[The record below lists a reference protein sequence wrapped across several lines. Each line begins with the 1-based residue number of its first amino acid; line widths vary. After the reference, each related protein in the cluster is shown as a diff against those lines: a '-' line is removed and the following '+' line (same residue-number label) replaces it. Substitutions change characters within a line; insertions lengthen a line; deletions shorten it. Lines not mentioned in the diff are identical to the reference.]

1 MKATNAPSSITLDAK
16 PGAVPQGF
24 APEGVAPAVFDE
36 QTLYLVHHALPTNL
50 RGVFAH
56 LLYYATLD
64 PRTSMQQSLFQVT
77 GETRDEAIALI
88 SSVEALAKT
97 PGSPCGPHTY
107 LKVLLIMEALKI
119 IRRTFHRTYT
129 EIHIFVGKRAIHLP
143 ALLEALRQL
152 HTDYRDKKVRQLA
165 RKVAKRLKSGEFAAY
180 SAVPSATVSPGLE
193 PVADVLISL
202 LKEHGVGRVHV
213 PSLTEACDL
222 IAQALLAGG
231 RVPAKKGE
239 FIEGVRYQLHQTGA
253 PLDDSDVVS
262 GDSVGGMGRP
272 SRKSR
277 PKRGDLTQGSG
288 DSVVQSAQEGVG
300 ESPQIDP
307 LLGDSIAAESPTNAH
322 SRQNRDTKRPKRGD
336 SAAIFAMESPAL
348 AQNGSVSAQ
357 PGDSDRGVS
366 ISDHYLSLTNK
377 ERTLNDSPPECCANS
392 PYRDTRP
399 IEEIRAEARTYALF
413 LDGHTH
419 WMGKLITCIQQTPPA
434 ILDLAV
440 VDTLYHTYFPDFRGK
455 PQRPGAWF
463 ASRCTEYAQPGAR
476 IPEPVRQWA
485 DTGQSFQEIE
495 EALRRGLHL
504 PTEQFL
510 PFGEGHD
517 RSDLSANGAPDEE
530 TLVYPESA
538 SWARRPA
545 TPGESLL
552 NTHMDHKTAEILRER
567 IITEG
572 RSFGL
577 EARVAPAEREGE
589 ALVVVTWDGVDVDIV
604 SPDDWVRY
612 FADTKACFEPPKQ
625 RRGYGRE

>member
-1 MKATNAPSSITLDAK
+1 MNATNAPSSITLDAK
-16 PGAVPQGF
+16 PSAVPPGF

-36 QTLYLVHHALPTNL
+36 QTLSLVHHALPANL
-50 RGVFAH
+50 QGVFAH

-64 PRTSMQQSLFQVT
+64 PRTSMQHSLFQVT

-107 LKVLLIMEALKI
+107 LKVLLILEALKI
-119 IRRTFHRTYT
+119 IHRTFHRTYT

-165 RKVAKRLKSGEFAAY
+165 RKVAKRLKSGEFAAS

-193 PVADVLISL
+193 PVAEVLMTL

-222 IAQALLAGG
+222 IAQTLLAGG

-239 FIEGVRYQLHQTGA
+239 CIEGRRYQLHQPGT
-253 PLDDSDVVS
+253 PS
-262 GDSVGGMGRP
+262 GDSIGLPGDSVAGMGRP

-277 PKRGDLTQGSG
+277 PKRGDLARESG
-288 DSVVQSAQEGVG
+288 DSMVQSAQEGVG

-307 LLGDSIAAESPTNAH
+307 LPGDSIAAESPTKAH
-322 SRQNRDTKRPKRGD
+322 SSRDRGTKRSKQRD
-336 SAAIFAMESPAL
+336 SVAIFAMESPVP
-348 AQNGSVSAQ
+348 AQNGELSAQ
-357 PGDSDRGVS
+357 PGDSDQAVS
-366 ISDHYLSLTNK
+366 ISDHYLSLVEK
-377 ERTLNDSPPECCANS
+377 ERSLNDSLPECGANS

-399 IEEIRAEARTYALF
+399 MEEIRAEARTYALF
-413 LDGHTH
+413 LDGHAR
-419 WMGKLITCIQQTPPA
+419 WMGKLITCIRETPPEV
-434 ILDLAV
+434 LDLAMI
-440 VDTLYHTYFPDFRGK
+440 DTLYHTYFPDFRGK

-510 PFGEGHD
+510 PFGEGQDSSD
-517 RSDLSANGAPDEE
+517 RSANVPDEE
-530 TLVYPESA
+530 TMVYPESV
-538 SWARRPA
+538 SWTRPA
-545 TPGESLL
+545 PPGESLL
-552 NTHMDHKTAEILRER
+552 YTHMDHQTAEILRER

-577 EARVAPAEREGE
+577 EARVAPGERKGE

-604 SPDDWVRY
+604 SPGDWMRY
-612 FADTKACFEPPKQ
+612 FADTKVCFEPPKQ